1 VRWSPA
7 DEGRHDDAPGVES
20 WGFEVA
26 AGRVTGEIRL
36 TLDVAHG
43 RAAFVTDL
51 AVAGAGRFVVA
62 DEDVPLPRPQAGLDI
77 RAEGLWASLYCET
90 PFEHWTMG
98 LEAFGLRLDDDVD
111 TTVAWDRLV
120 GERLP
125 VGFDLEWELR
135 GEPRPVADGDGYF
148 QAGTLFGVLLV
159 ERDRLPVEGVAMRD
173 HWWGGAPGVRNDPA
187 PAVED

>member
-1 VRWSPA
+1 MRFRPA
-7 DEGRHDDAPGVES
+7 DEGRHDDAPGGES

-26 AGRVTGEIRL
+26 AGRVTGVIRL
-36 TLDVAHG
+36 TLDAAHG

-51 AVAGAGRFVVA
+51 TVPGLGRLVVA
-62 DEDVPLPRPQAGLDI
+62 DEDVPLPRPRAGLDI
-77 RAEGLWASLYCET
+77 RTDGLWASLYCET
-90 PFEHWTMG
+90 PFEHWSMG
-98 LEAFGLRLDDDVD
+98 LEAFGLRIDDDID
-111 TTVAWDRLV
+111 PAISWDRLV

-135 GEPRPVADGDGYF
+135 GEPQPLADGAGYV
-148 QAGTLFGVLLV
+148 QPGTLFGEVLTVGARV
-159 ERDRLPVEGVAMRD
+159 EVDGDATRD

>member
-36 TLDVAHG
+36 TLDVVHA
-43 RAAFVTDL
+43 RAAFVADL
-51 AVAGAGRFVVA
+51 TVAGAGRFVVA
-62 DEDVPLPRPQAGLDI
+62 DEDVPVPRPQAGLDI
-77 RAEGLWASLYCET
+77 RADGLWASLYCET
-90 PFEHWTMG
+90 PFEHWSMG

-135 GEPRPVADGDGYF
+135 GDPRPVADGDGYF
-148 QAGTLFGVLLV
+148 QVGTLYGVLFV
-159 ERDRLPVEGVAMRD
+159 ERDRLLVEGAATRD
-173 HWWGGAPGVRNDPA
+173 HWWGGAPGVRNDPS
-187 PAVED
+187 PAVEG